1 MLFRWQKMARWL
13 PNEAS
18 MQYPFRIP
26 VDVFLGPG
34 CLSGLPDYLAKKG
47 HARILV
53 ISDPSVSQTGWFTSV
68 AQQLPPH
75 DLIVDVEPNPR
86 VATVD
91 RIAAHAKSS
100 GVEVVLGIGGGSVID
115 AGKAVAMLLANDGSI
130 MDFVGKNRF
139 MNPARPF
146 IAVPTTC
153 GTGSEVT
160 WVSVLSE
167 PESGTKWSVK
177 GDKMFPLAAFV
188 DADVLATL
196 PPSLIA
202 STGMDAMTH
211 AIEAFIARQ
220 ANPASD
226 ALALQ
231 AIRLLVQFLGPC
243 VRQPERPE
251 YRARVMHA
259 STLAGMA
266 FGNADVGA
274 VHCLSEGIGGMLD
287 HPHGLLNTLL
297 LVPVLR
303 YQLPDIRERLKEISA
318 FLGAPMPETLLER
331 LDAMIGGFPLGTW
344 HDLGI
349 SPDHFGD
356 IARRAEDNGSN
367 ASNRRDMRAVD
378 YHRILENLAR

>member
-1 MLFRWQKMARWL
+1 
-13 PNEAS
+13 
-18 MQYPFRIP
+18 MQQPFRIP

-34 CLSGLPDYLAKKG
+34 SLSGLTGYLSNKG
-47 HARILV
+47 FERILV
-53 ISDPSVSQTGWFTSV
+53 ITDPGVAGTEWFKKLIDT
-68 AQQLPPH
+68 LPPH
-75 DLIVDVEPNPR
+75 NLVAGVEPNPR
-86 VATVD
+86 VGTVD
-91 RIAAHAKSS
+91 SMAEDARS
-100 GVEVVLGIGGGSVID
+100 GGIDAVLAIGGGSVLD
-115 AGKAVAMLLANDGSI
+115 AGKAVAMLLANEGSV
-130 MDFVGKNRF
+130 MDYVGKNRF
-139 MNPARPF
+139 EYPSLPF

-167 PESGTKWSVK
+167 PETGTKWSVK
-177 GDKMFPLAAFV
+177 GDGMFPTAAFV

-211 AIEAFIARQ
+211 AIEAYIAKQ

-231 AIRLLVQFLGPC
+231 AIRLLVQYLGPC

-259 STLAGMA
+259 STVAGMA

-274 VHCLSEGIGGMLD
+274 VHCLSEGVGGMLD

-303 YQLPDIRERLKEISA
+303 YQLPDIRDRLKEISA

-331 LDAMIGGFPLGTW
+331 LESMIRGFPLGGW
-344 HDLGI
+344 QDLAI
-349 SPDHFGD
+349 SPDVFGE
-356 IARRAEDNGSN
+356 IARRAEENGSN
-367 ASNRRDMRAVD
+367 ASNRKEMKALD
-378 YHRILENLAR
+378 YHRILESMAG

>member
-1 MLFRWQKMARWL
+1 MT
-13 PNEAS
+13 P
-18 MQYPFRIP
+18 PFRIP
-26 VDVFLGPG
+26 VDVRMRPGILAELPAFLEERVPG
-34 CLSGLPDYLAKKG
+34 RLLLLTDEGVSKTEWFADLREALPKHAFESG
-47 HARILV
+47 
-53 ISDPSVSQTGWFTSV
+53 
-68 AQQLPPH
+68 
-75 DLIVDVEPNPR
+75 VEANPR
-86 VATVD
+86 TGTVD
-91 RIAAHAKSS
+91 RLAGEARQQGLG
-100 GVEVVLGIGGGSVID
+100 GVLAIGGGSVLD
-115 AGKAVAMLLANDGSI
+115 AGKAIAMLLTNGGNSLDY
-130 MDFVGKNRF
+130 VGKNRF
-139 MNPARPF
+139 SEASAPF

-167 PESGTKWSVK
+167 PETQTKWSIK
-177 GDKMFPLAAFV
+177 GDGMFPMAAFV
-188 DADVLATL
+188 DADVIASL
-196 PPSLIA
+196 PPTLIA
-202 STGMDAMTH
+202 ATGMDAMTH
-211 AIEAFIARQ
+211 AIEAYLAKG

-243 VRQPERPE
+243 VRQPDRSE

-303 YQLPDIRERLKEISA
+303 YQLPDIRDRLKEVSG
-318 FLGAPMPETLLER
+318 FLGAPMPETFLER
-331 LDAMIGGFPLGTW
+331 LESMIDGFPLGKW
-344 HDLGI
+344 GDLQI
-349 SPDHFGD
+349 ATDVFGD
-356 IARRAEDNGSN
+356 IARRAESNGSN

-378 YHRILENLAR
+378 YHKILDGMGA